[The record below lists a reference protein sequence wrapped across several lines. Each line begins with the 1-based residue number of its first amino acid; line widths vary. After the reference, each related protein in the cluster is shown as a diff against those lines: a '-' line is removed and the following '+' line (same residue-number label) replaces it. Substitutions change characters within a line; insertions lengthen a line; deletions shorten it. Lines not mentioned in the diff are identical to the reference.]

1 MKRDSIRG
9 CATPNRIANQS
20 TILYAGIDLFFVFPF
35 SLFNLSFYIEVI
47 LKLNEKRSIK
57 SLREGVL
64 IHCSAVF
71 SFLQFE
77 VIHC

>member
-1 MKRDSIRG
+1 MKRDSRG

-35 SLFNLSFYIEVI
+35 SLFHLSFYIEVI

-57 SLREGVL
+57 
-64 IHCSAVF
+64 
-71 SFLQFE
+71 
-77 VIHC
+77 